1 MNKSA
6 GSLALLLAALMVA
19 KPSVSRAQDFFR
31 DLGTSRSS
39 GGIGPVVPSDYTY
52 EDASP
57 SGLKP
62 LRPGHDLSAV
72 ETQEE
77 EDKYNFALGN
87 FRFGLALGVGIEWND
102 NIKLSQNDRISDFV
116 FRPVLNIDSEWRIS
130 DLNTLRFNI
139 GISYAKY
146 FSHSEFDTRGVLI
159 SPTSE
164 LALTMY
170 TGAIKWTI
178 RDRGSYQEDTYDIP
192 DVSGLAVYRR
202 WENQAGLEAQ
212 WAINQSVNL
221 TVGYDHYNL
230 WTTGNS
236 GTQQQQA
243 GFQLQDRAIDT
254 VFVKPTWQVNP
265 AVKIGLNSSYS
276 FINFK
281 DNDRSDGTGLMAGPF
296 IEWQVSE
303 YTNVYLEG
311 GYQSLWFSNGSDFSN
326 AAIAQLG
333 LNETDAAAV
342 RNILRDSEDSNSY
355 YIKFEINNRPSEY
368 FRHRLS
374 FSKTAEIGFSSDFI
388 DLYNVEYDAD
398 WKVMEKLEIGPS
410 IFYEHYTTSGS
421 QGETADRIGAAIGL
435 RYHFTNSLTLGLDY
449 RYIWKDSN
457 LPNLDYYQNLVFL
470 SLYYKF

>member
-1 MNKSA
+1 
-6 GSLALLLAALMVA
+6 MVA

-164 LALTMY
+164 IAFTMY

-254 VFVKPTWQVNP
+254 VFLKPTWQVNP
-265 AVKIGLNSSYS
+265 AIKIGLNSSYS

>member
-1 MNKSA
+1 MKKTA
-6 GSLALLLAALMVA
+6 GSMALFIAALMVA
-19 KPSVSRAQDFFR
+19 KPSASRAQDFFR

-62 LRPGHDLSAV
+62 LRPGQDLSAV

-77 EDKYNFALGN
+77 QDKYNFALGN
-87 FRFGLALGVGIEWND
+87 FRFGLALGAGIEFND
-102 NIKLSQNDRISDFV
+102 NNKMSQNDRISDFV

-164 LALTMY
+164 LALTLY

-178 RDRGSYQEDTYDIP
+178 RDRGSYQEDTYDVP
-192 DVSGLAVYRR
+192 DISGVAAYRR
-202 WENQAGLEAQ
+202 WENQAGIEGQ

-221 TVGYDHYNL
+221 TFGYDHYNL

-236 GTQQQQA
+236 GDTQA

-254 VFVKPTWQVNP
+254 VFVKPSWQVNP
-265 AVKIGLNSSYS
+265 AIKLGVNASYS

-281 DNDRSDGTGLMAGPF
+281 DNDRSDGSGLMAGPF
-296 IEWQVSE
+296 IEWQISE

-311 GYQSLWFSNGSDFSN
+311 GYQSLRFDNGSDFSN
-326 AAIAQLG
+326 AAIAQLN
-333 LNETDAAAV
+333 LSESDAAAV
-342 RNILRDSEDSNSY
+342 RDILRDSSDSNSY
-355 YIKFEINNRPSEY
+355 YIKFEINNRPSEF
-368 FRHRLS
+368 FRHRVS

-388 DLYNVEYDAD
+388 TLYNVEYDAD
-398 WKVMEKLEIGPS
+398 WKIMEKLELGPS
-410 IFYEHYTTSGS
+410 VFYEHYSTSGIG
-421 QGETADRIGAAIGL
+421 GETADRIGAAIGL
-435 RYHFTNSLTLGLDY
+435 RYHISNSLTLGLDY